1 MSYNHEYY
9 VSHREKFL
17 EASKKYFD
25 KKRAEKDEEWLDK
38 QNQYMK
44 DYYSKNPDK
53 REAKNEY
60 NRIYYQT
67 HKDYFKSK
75 AKEYYKKRKQLKK
88 EEKNEN
94 K

>member
-1 MSYNHEYY
+1 MSYNREYY
-9 VSHREKFL
+9 LKNREKFL
-17 EASKKYFD
+17 EASKKYFA

-44 DYYSKNPDK
+44 EYYSKNPDK
-53 REAKNEY
+53 REAKNKY
-60 NRIYYQT
+60 NKIYYQT

-75 AKEYYKKRKQLKK
+75 AKEYY
-88 EEKNEN
+88 EEKKKNED

>member
-1 MSYNHEYY
+1 MSYSREYY
-9 VSHREKFL
+9 LKNREKYL
-17 EASKKYFD
+17 EASKKYFA

-44 DYYSKNPDK
+44 EYYAKNPDK
-53 REAKNEY
+53 RAAKNEY
-60 NRIYYQT
+60 NKNYYQT

-75 AKEYYKKRKQLKK
+75 AKEYYEEKK
-88 EEKNEN
+88 KNEN

>member
-1 MSYNHEYY
+1 MSYDRNYY
-9 VSHREKFL
+9 LKNREKFL
-17 EASKKYFD
+17 AASKKYFA
-25 KKRAEKDEEWLDK
+25 KKRAEKDEEWLNK

-44 DYYSKNPDK
+44 NYYSENPDK

-67 HKDYFKSK
+67 HKEYFKSK
-75 AKEYYKKRKQLKK
+75 AKEYYEEKK
-88 EEKNEN
+88 KNEN